1 MKEIFEST
9 GIYSHVS
16 CFALLC
22 FHWSFMGFAFGNWS
36 FKIVNIAGEVA
47 RLYKYWIML
56 SSIGP
61 ESDHQL
67 YLSLTHSLTDP
78 EHLVNLIDATL
89 ACEDTNLK
97 YVEVVTVTVAD
108 VDNEGHVVNSLIQI

>member
-1 MKEIFEST
+1 MSNFF
-9 GIYSHVS
+9 IYI
-16 CFALLC
+16 C
-22 FHWSFMGFAFGNWS
+22 NEN
-36 FKIVNIAGEVA
+36 KPIINI
-47 RLYKYWIML
+47 RILFSI
-56 SSIGP
+56 IGP

-67 YLSLTHSLTDP
+67 YLSLTHSLTDS

-89 ACEDTNLK
+89 ACEDTNSK

>member
-1 MKEIFEST
+1 M
-9 GIYSHVS
+9 
-16 CFALLC
+16 CLALLC
-22 FHWSFMGFAFGNWS
+22 SAWSLMGFAFGNWS
-36 FKIVNIAGEVA
+36 FKIVNIAGKVA

-67 YLSLTHSLTDP
+67 YLSLTHSLTDS

-89 ACEDTNLK
+89 ACEDSNSKL
-97 YVEVVTVTVAD
+97 VEIVAVVE
-108 VDNEGHVVNSLIQI
+108 VDNEDCGQEFLTDFEAQEWS